1 MNTQKYIT
9 AREAEECKKVAAIFN
24 ELYNQTDILVINSG
38 EHGFVLL
45 KYNNYMTGYF
55 SITTY
60 TNSVDLFDALW
71 SEWAK
76 EQLIS
81 LALNT
86 PLIDLDYE
94 EIFASLPEKE
104 KKKILDKKDYFR
116 LKLQQVNIYED
127 FVTVNNSYDYI
138 TLEEKER
145 CKIVADIF
153 YESLAKDDLII
164 CDAGKY
170 GYAMLTYYKP
180 PIGFDG
186 IMMFTD
192 SQKMYNT
199 LLQEWYTSR
208 IEELAKVMN
217 MSNLDV
223 DVFYERLSDK
233 QKAPLIQQRQQFIAK
248 AKKTAYF
255 INTTLQLYK

>member
-9 AREAEECKKVAAIFN
+9 AREAEECKKVVAAFS
-24 ELYNQTDILVINSG
+24 ELYDQTDILVINTG
-38 EHGFVLL
+38 EHGFVVL
-45 KYNNYMTGYF
+45 KYDNYMTGYF
-55 SITTY
+55 NITTY
-60 TNSVDLFDALW
+60 TNSIDLFDVLW
-71 SEWAK
+71 SEWVK
-76 EQLIS
+76 EQLLS
-81 LALNT
+81 LALDT
-86 PLIDLDYE
+86 PLIGLDYKD
-94 EIFASLPEKE
+94 IFASLPEKE
-104 KKKILDKKDYFR
+104 KRKILDKKDYFR
-116 LKLQQVNIYED
+116 LKQQKTNIYED
-127 FVTVNNSYDYI
+127 LIMVDGSYDYI

-145 CKIVADIF
+145 CKIIADIF

-186 IMMFTD
+186 IIMFTD

-208 IEELAKVMN
+208 IEDLAKTMN

-223 DVFYERLSDK
+223 DVFYEQLLDE
-233 QKAPLIQQRQQFIAK
+233 QKSSLIQQRQQFIAK
-248 AKKTAYF
+248 AKKTAYS
-255 INTTLQLYK
+255 IK

>member
-9 AREAEECKKVAAIFN
+9 AREAEKCKKVVAAFN

-45 KYNNYMTGYF
+45 KYDNYMTGYF

-127 FVTVNNSYDYI
+127 FIMVDNSHDYI

-186 IMMFTD
+186 IVMFTD

-199 LLQEWYTSR
+199 LLREWYTLR
-208 IEELAKVMN
+208 IEELAKTMN
-217 MSNLDV
+217 MSNFDV
-223 DVFYERLSDK
+223 DVFYEQLSDE
-233 QKAPLIQQRQQFIAK
+233 QKVPLIQQRQEFIEMS
-248 AKKTAYF
+248 KKIAYF
-255 INTTLQLYK
+255 IK